1 MSVHFALNVPFNSP
15 VLAGEHTN
23 KRLDQRKDSNSMAK
37 KKTKKKTAKKKAATT
52 ECKPR
57 TKTQIIAG
65 IADDTGLSRKE
76 VVSVFDAM
84 SGMIKK
90 DLGRRGPGVF
100 TVPGLMKV
108 KKKIVPRRPAR
119 KNVFL
124 PLLGETRDIPA
135 KPARKA
141 VKVTP
146 LKALKEMV

>member
-1 MSVHFALNVPFNSP
+1 MA
-15 VLAGEHTN
+15 N
-23 KRLDQRKDSNSMAK
+23 KNTIKM
-37 KKTKKKTAKKKAATT
+37 TAKTT
-52 ECKPR
+52 ETKPR
-57 TKTQIIAG
+57 TKTQIMAG
-65 IADDTGLSRKE
+65 IADDTGLTRKE
-76 VVSVFDAM
+76 VASVFESM

-90 DLGRRGPGVF
+90 DLGNRGPGTF

-119 KNVFL
+119 KNVWL
-124 PLLGETRDIPA
+124 PLLNEFRDLPA

>member
-1 MSVHFALNVPFNSP
+1 
-15 VLAGEHTN
+15 
-23 KRLDQRKDSNSMAK
+23 MAK
-37 KKTKKKTAKKKAATT
+37 KKAKKKTAKTT

-65 IADDTGLSRKE
+65 ISDGTGLTRKE
-76 VVSVFDAM
+76 VTSVFDCM

-90 DLGRRGPGVF
+90 DLGRRGPGTF

-108 KKKIVPRRPAR
+108 KKKIVPKRPAR
-119 KNVFL
+119 KNVWL
-124 PLLGETRDIPA
+124 PLLKEFRDIPA

>member
-1 MSVHFALNVPFNSP
+1 
-15 VLAGEHTN
+15 
-23 KRLDQRKDSNSMAK
+23 MAK
-37 KKTKKKTAKKKAATT
+37 KKAKKKTAKKTAKTT

-57 TKTQIIAG
+57 TKTQIIA
-65 IADDTGLSRKE
+65 DDTGLSRKE
-76 VVSVFDAM
+76 VTSVFDSM

-90 DLGRRGPGVF
+90 DLGNRGPGVF

-108 KKKIVPRRPAR
+108 KKKLVPRRPAR

-124 PLLGETRDIPA
+124 PLLNETRDIPA